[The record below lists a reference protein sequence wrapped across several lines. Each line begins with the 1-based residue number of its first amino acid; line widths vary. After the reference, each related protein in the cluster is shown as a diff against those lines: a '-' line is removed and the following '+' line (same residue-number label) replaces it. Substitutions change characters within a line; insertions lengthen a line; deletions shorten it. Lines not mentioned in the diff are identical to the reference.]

1 MHSTHLTSILLAT
14 VLASTPFIA
23 SCNIITPVA
32 YAIDGAGQIE
42 AEYVLL
48 DRKTGVFVDDPD
60 TIFPR
65 TALRLTLGDTISFD
79 LMQRELLT
87 STVATRDAV
96 AASRNGTAGNAAK
109 LISIMA
115 IGRSLDCAQVIHIQ
129 PTVFDIDGRTDDRGL
144 RPTAVV
150 RVKIIDI
157 ENKVRLYPMLEIQPE
172 GREITAIIREK
183 DANALRTRSGR
194 AQVEDELMKK
204 LAVEIT
210 RLFYKHDRVDLGEN
224 LGTRRQ

>member
-1 MHSTHLTSILLAT
+1 
-14 VLASTPFIA
+14 
-23 SCNIITPVA
+23 
-32 YAIDGAGQIE
+32 
-42 AEYVLL
+42 
-48 DRKTGVFVDDPD
+48 
-60 TIFPR
+60 
-65 TALRLTLGDTISFD
+65 
-79 LMQRELLT
+79 MQ
-87 STVATRDAV
+87 
-96 AASRNGTAGNAAK
+96 
-109 LISIMA
+109 
-115 IGRSLDCAQVIHIQ
+115 
-129 PTVFDIDGRTDDRGL
+129 F